1 MSTKEQLETQE
12 KYRKEMEGALEKMI
26 EETIRSSA
34 VPNTLAWVGVV
45 LGSFLLNLALL
56 VLVSGG

>member
-1 MSTKEQLETQE
+1 MSARQQLETQE
-12 KYRKEMEGALEKMI
+12 KYRNEMEGALEAMI

-34 VPNTLAWVGVV
+34 VPNTLAWLGVV
-45 LGSFLLNLALL
+45 LGAFLVNLALL

>member
-1 MSTKEQLETQE
+1 MSAREQLDTQE

-26 EETIRSSA
+26 EDTIRSSA

-45 LGSFLLNLALL
+45 IGSFLVNLGLL
-56 VLVSGG
+56 VLVTGG